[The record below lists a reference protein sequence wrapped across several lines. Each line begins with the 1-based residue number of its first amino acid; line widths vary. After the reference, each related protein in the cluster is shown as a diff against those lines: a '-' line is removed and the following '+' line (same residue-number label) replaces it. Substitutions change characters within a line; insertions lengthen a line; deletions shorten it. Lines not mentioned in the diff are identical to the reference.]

1 VSTPDL
7 QTVGRFQ
14 IRSQLGRGAFGQ
26 VYLAYDPTLDREV
39 ALKVPRLT
47 QIPRELARRFL
58 REAQAPARLR
68 HPNIVTVYE
77 AGLAGNIFFIAAE
90 YVKGTTLAEQCRLSW
105 PSARQAAQWILE
117 VAQALSYA
125 HSQGVI
131 HRDIKPTNIL
141 IDTKGVA
148 RLTDFGLAKR
158 ATIPDPDSVQTV
170 AQNPN
175 ADVMLTRDGTVM
187 GTPAYMAPEQA
198 RGKAHR
204 TGPHSDQYSLGAVL
218 YELLAGRP
226 PFQGKVSRVLTQI
239 IDPQAKPARIRS
251 FNNRVPA
258 DLEAVAQ
265 KAMRKK
271 PASRYVNVAAMAA
284 DLQRWL
290 NGLPV
295 SVRRLPWHERVRR
308 KLMHWLR
315 NHSGLVSASLTA
327 AALIGLA
334 WYTRGWLWNWL
345 P

>member
-1 VSTPDL
+1 M
-7 QTVGRFQ
+7 
-14 IRSQLGRGAFGQ
+14 
-26 VYLAYDPTLDREV
+26 LDREV
-39 ALKVPRLT
+39 ALKVPRLA

-58 REAQAPARLR
+58 REAQAPARMR

-77 AGLAGNIFFIAAE
+77 AGLVDNTFFIAAE
-90 YVKGTTLAEQCRLSW
+90 YVKGSTLAEQCRLSW

-117 VAQALSYA
+117 VAQALAYA

-141 IDTKGVA
+141 IDAKGVA

-158 ATIPDPDSVQTV
+158 ATIPDSDYVQT
-170 AQNPN
+170 ATQNPE
-175 ADVMLTRDGTVM
+175 ADVVLTRDGTVM

-198 RGKAHR
+198 RGKSHR
-204 TGPHSDQYSLGAVL
+204 TGSHSDQYSLGVVL

-226 PFQGKVSRVLTQI
+226 PYQGKVSRVLTQI
-239 IDPQAKPARIRS
+239 IDPHVKPARIRS

-258 DLEAVAQ
+258 DLEAIAL

-271 PASRYVNVAAMAA
+271 PINRYPSAQAMAA

-295 SVRRLPWHERVRR
+295 SVRRLRWHERMRR
-308 KLMHWLR
+308 NIYHRLR
-315 NHSGLVSASLTA
+315 DHRGLVAAATTA
-327 AALIGLA
+327 ALLFGLA

-345 P
+345 R